1 MKTGL
6 TWVLIGLAV
15 VLGVAVFWFDKAP
28 TQPVVL
34 QKGPLFPRWDEKK
47 VSSVDFFY
55 SSNSFVSALK
65 EGAHWNLQ
73 APLRYPANEK
83 LLEEIVFSIRSLT
96 SDQYISGEELTKNT
110 KELVDY
116 GIKPFHR
123 SLILQHGNERVEIRL
138 GNQTVGE
145 DELFFQLIG
154 KDGVYLAP
162 ATFSQLI
169 PEEADGWR
177 DSRVVRLDRQRVEKV
192 SFKAPTPYGFDLE
205 RRQGDAER
213 WSIVRPTPARAESK
227 KVADLLALF
236 SGWDVLKFV
245 TDNPREFNV
254 RYGLERP
261 QAEIEFTLASVPPA
275 AGVNPVALPSG
286 EASSDT
292 NAAVELRNLKV
303 QFGNIDATN
312 TAAAYIGLIDKN
324 STNVVLAKG
333 EFLRNLMFPWQ
344 ELRTRRLWDIETN
357 EVKEVVFTSSPFDEK
372 GKGGFVLK
380 KGNSGE
386 AWKAEGFGTN
396 TLSGTNSYEADPKVV
411 EWLLDQLA
419 HTEVL
424 EVVKDAVTDFSSY
437 GLTKPFQSIRVER
450 EGLASQQV
458 DFGSVQQPA
467 SEAEGAQEK
476 VYMRAFGDGNIANES
491 SVSEVTK
498 ADAMKF
504 PTDAFQMSVRDV
516 MNFTTNDFVQATFQL
531 GARSRV
537 VERGMDGEYKISGFV
552 GEIPEE
558 VVFIFDELVYR
569 LGTLRAESWI
579 YMGEN
584 IPPEFETAEAE
595 RSLTIQYLNKGN
607 VRDCQIIFGNLRVDG
622 MQTAVVKR
630 LGKMWVFKFPPVV
643 YEYYGNMLDILMGRD
658 AVEKK

>member
-6 TWVLIGLAV
+6 TWVLIGLAIVLSV
-15 VLGVAVFWFDKAP
+15 VVFWFDKAP
-28 TQPVVL
+28 TQPTVQ
-34 QKGPLFPRWDEKK
+34 QKGPLFPRWDEKA
-47 VSSVDFFY
+47 VGSVDFFY

-73 APLRYPANEK
+73 APLRYPANDK
-83 LLEEIVFSIRSLT
+83 LLEEVVSSIRFLT
-96 SDQYISGEELTKNT
+96 SDQYISGEELTKNK
-110 KELVDY
+110 KELADY

-123 SLILQHGNERVEIRL
+123 SLILQHGTERVEIRL
-138 GNQTVGE
+138 GNQTAGE
-145 DELFFQLIG
+145 DEIFFQLIG

-162 ATFSQLI
+162 ASFSRLI

-177 DSRVVRLDRQRVEKV
+177 DSRVVRLDRERVEKV
-192 SFKAPTPYGFDLE
+192 SFKAPAPYGFDLE

-213 WSIVRPTPARAESK
+213 WNIVRPTPARAESK
-227 KVADLLALF
+227 RVTDLLALF
-236 SGWDVLKFV
+236 SAWDVIKFV
-245 TDNPREFNV
+245 TDNPREFNA

-261 QAEIEFTLASVPPA
+261 QAEIEFTFSGMPPA
-275 AGVNPVALPSG
+275 GISSVAGPSG
-286 EASSDT
+286 GASSDT
-292 NAAVELRNLKV
+292 NVGVELRNLKV
-303 QFGNIDATN
+303 RFGNVDVAN

-324 STNVVLAKG
+324 STNVILAKG

-357 EVKEVVFTSSPFDEK
+357 EVKEVVFTSSSFDEK
-372 GKGGFVLK
+372 EKGGFVLK
-380 KGNSGE
+380 KGKPGE
-386 AWKAEGFGTN
+386 AWMAEGFGTN

-411 EWLLDQLA
+411 EWVLDQLA

-424 EVVKDAVTDFSSY
+424 EVAKDVVTDFSSY

-458 DFGSVQQPA
+458 DFGLGQKPA
-467 SEAEGAQEK
+467 SETEGDQEK

-491 SVSEVTK
+491 SVSEVTI

-516 MNFTTNDFVQATFQL
+516 ASFTTNDFVQATFQL

-537 VERGMDGEYKISGFV
+537 VERGMGGEYKISGFV
-552 GEIPEE
+552 GKIPEE

-584 IPPEFETAEAE
+584 IPPEFEMAEAE
-595 RSLTIQYLNKGN
+595 RSLTIQYLNRGN
-607 VRDCQIIFGNLRVDG
+607 VRDCQIIFGRLRVDG
-622 MQTAVVKR
+622 MQTAAVKR
-630 LGKMWVFKFPPVV
+630 FGKMWVFKFPPVV

>member
-6 TWVLIGLAV
+6 TWVLIGLAIVLSV
-15 VLGVAVFWFDKAP
+15 VVFWFDKAP

-73 APLRYPANEK
+73 APRRYPANEI
-83 LLEEIVFSIRSLT
+83 LLEQIVSSVRSLA
-96 SDQYISGEELTKNT
+96 SDQYISGEELTRNK

-145 DELFFQLIG
+145 NELFFQLIG

-162 ATFSQLI
+162 AAFSQLI

-192 SFKAPTPYGFDLE
+192 SFKAPAPYGFELE

-236 SGWDVLKFV
+236 SDWDVLKFV

-261 QAEIEFTLASVPPA
+261 QAEIEFTFASVPPA
-275 AGVNPVALPSG
+275 TGRDAVAVSSG
-286 EASSDT
+286 GASSDT
-292 NAAVELRNLKV
+292 NAAVALRNLKV
-303 QFGNIDATN
+303 QFGNVDGTN

-333 EFLRNLMFPWQ
+333 GFLRNLMFPWQ

-357 EVKEVVFTSSPFDEK
+357 EVKEVVFTNSPFDEK

-380 KGNSGE
+380 KGKSGE
-386 AWKAEGFGTN
+386 AWMAEGFGMN

-411 EWLLDQLA
+411 EWVLDQLA

-424 EVVKDAVTDFSSY
+424 EVVKDAVTDFSPY

-458 DFGSVQQPA
+458 DFGWGQQPA
-467 SEAEGAQEK
+467 PEAEGDQEK
-476 VYMRAFGDGNIANES
+476 VYMRAIGDGNIANES

-504 PTDAFQMSVRDV
+504 PTDAFQMSVREV

-537 VERGMDGEYKISGFV
+537 VEREMDGEYKISGYA

-569 LGTLRAESWI
+569 LGTLQAESWI

-607 VRDCQIIFGNLRVDG
+607 VRDCQIIFGKLRVEG
-622 MQTAVVKR
+622 MQTAAVKR